1 MRPLINVFKCS
12 AIEFYPPKP
21 PVTVC
26 CPTVSF
32 RIQQEP
38 HAGSGHEHASIL
50 IQASS
55 AAKCSGRMVV
65 PHKSTPKE
73 ETWMNFYTHQ
83 HKHYC
88 GIDLHTKA
96 MYVCILDQGGTIL
109 VHKNLPTTPEAF
121 LRVIAPYREDVV
133 VGVECMFTWYWLA
146 DLCAKEGIAFVLGH
160 ALYMKAIHGGKAK
173 NDKIDAHKIAV
184 LLRGGMLPQAY
195 VYPAEMRA
203 TRDLLRRRCHLVRK
217 RAELLAHIQNTN
229 SQYNLPEL
237 GKKLA
242 YKANREGVEDH
253 FPDPSVR
260 KTIEVDV
267 SLIDHYDK
275 LLGEVELYITR
286 SAKAHDVQTFARLQS
301 VPGIGQILALVILY
315 EIQDIARFPRVQDF
329 VSYCRLVKCAKES
342 GGKRL
347 GTSGKKIGNVHLRW
361 AFAEAA
367 VLFIR
372 QSQPGKEYFA
382 KLEHQHGKAKALT
395 VLAHKLGRAVYYML
409 TREQA
414 FDLNRFVTA

>member
-1 MRPLINVFKCS
+1 
-12 AIEFYPPKP
+12 
-21 PVTVC
+21 
-26 CPTVSF
+26 
-32 RIQQEP
+32 
-38 HAGSGHEHASIL
+38 
-50 IQASS
+50 
-55 AAKCSGRMVV
+55 
-65 PHKSTPKE
+65 
-73 ETWMNFYTHQ
+73 MNFYTQQ

-88 GIDLHTKA
+88 GIDLHAKA
-96 MYVCILDQGGTIL
+96 MYVCILDQSGTKL

-121 LRVIAPYREDVV
+121 LRAVAPYREDLVV
-133 VGVECMFTWYWLA
+133 AVECIFTWYWLA
-146 DLCAKEGIAFVLGH
+146 DLCEREGIAFVLGH

-184 LLRGGMLPQAY
+184 LLRGGMVPQAY

-217 RAELLAHIQNTN
+217 RAELLAHIKNTN
-229 SQYNLPEL
+229 SQYNLPEI

-267 SLIDHYDK
+267 SLIDHYDQ

-301 VPGIGQILALVILY
+301 VPGIGQILALVLLY

-367 VLFIR
+367 VLFLR
-372 QSQPGKEYFA
+372 QNQPGKEYFT
-382 KLEHQHGKAKALT
+382 KLERKHGKAKALT
-395 VLAHKLGRAVYYML
+395 VLAHKLARAVYYML
-409 TREQA
+409 SREQA
-414 FDLNRFVTA
+414 FDLKRFVAA

>member
-1 MRPLINVFKCS
+1 
-12 AIEFYPPKP
+12 
-21 PVTVC
+21 
-26 CPTVSF
+26 
-32 RIQQEP
+32 
-38 HAGSGHEHASIL
+38 
-50 IQASS
+50 
-55 AAKCSGRMVV
+55 
-65 PHKSTPKE
+65 
-73 ETWMNFYTHQ
+73 MNFYTQQ

-88 GIDLHTKA
+88 GIDLHAKA
-96 MYVCILDQGGTIL
+96 MYVCILDQNGTKL

-121 LRVIAPYREDVV
+121 LRMIAPYRDDVV
-133 VGVECMFTWYWLA
+133 VGVECIFTWYWLA
-146 DLCAKEGIAFVLGH
+146 DLCQKEGIAFVLGH

-173 NDKIDAHKIAV
+173 NDKIDAQKIAV
-184 LLRGGMLPQAY
+184 LLRGGMIPQAY

-203 TRDLLRRRCHLVRK
+203 TRDLLRRRCHLVHK
-217 RAELLAHIQNTN
+217 RAELLVHIQNTN
-229 SQYNLPEL
+229 SQYNLPEI

-242 YKANREGVEDH
+242 YKANREGVADH

-267 SLIDHYDK
+267 ALIDHYDK

-286 SAKAHDVQTFARLQS
+286 TAKLHDVQTFSRLQS

-342 GGKRL
+342 NGKRL

-367 VLFIR
+367 ILFLR
-372 QSQPGKEYFA
+372 QNQLGKEYFT
-382 KLEHQHGKAKALT
+382 KLERKHGKAKALT
-395 VLAHKLGRAVYYML
+395 VLAHKLARAVYYML

-414 FDLNRFVTA
+414 FDLQRFVTA